1 MLKRLITVLIF
12 IAILCSVFPAS
23 AQTVDGP
30 VYIVQSG
37 DTLSS
42 ISSRFNVALEDLM
55 NTNGISDPNL
65 LSAGQ
70 ELIIPG
76 LEGVNG
82 VLVTEFVQFGD
93 SFRSLSRRTQIATPT
108 LRKLNRLVSPTELY
122 VGVSLVV
129 PQQTGEDQQRARITP
144 SNGES
149 LLELAIENDT
159 DPWTLAETNQLEGT
173 WDAIPG
179 DVLYA
184 TGGESEAAAS
194 GLPAVF
200 EDAVVSPL
208 PLKQGGTTVI
218 RVQIPE
224 GVTVSG
230 MLVDHELH
238 FFPDTEST
246 PQGYDSQVA
255 LQGVHALL
263 EPGPYPLRLEA
274 TLPDGSK
281 QSFEQMVL
289 VASGNYPR
297 EDLYVESNTID
308 SAVTKPEE
316 DQLYAITAD
325 ATPVKYWNGIFSNPS
340 AYPDCFTSYY
350 GTRRT
355 YYGLDSNLEIQGF
368 HSGLDF
374 CGGEGLPITAP
385 AAGKVVFAGPWV
397 VRGNAT
403 IIDHGWGIYSGF
415 WHQSE
420 IDVQVGQVVEQ
431 GQVIGL
437 VGGTGRV
444 TGAHQHW
451 EVWANGVQVNPLDWL
466 QREYP

>member
-1 MLKRLITVLIF
+1 MLKRLITGIVFLS
-12 IAILCSVFPAS
+12 ILFSVSPVS
-23 AQTVDGP
+23 AQSADGP
-30 VYIVQSG
+30 TYIVQSG
-37 DTLSS
+37 DTLSL
-42 ISSRFNVALEDLM
+42 IASRFNVDLADLM
-55 NTNGISDPNL
+55 NANSLSNPDL

-70 ELIIPG
+70 ELVIPG
-76 LEGVNG
+76 LEGISG

-93 SFRSLSRRTQIATPT
+93 SYRSLSRRTQISQPT

-122 VGVSLVV
+122 VGVSLIV
-129 PQQTGEDQQRARITP
+129 PQQTEDDGLTTRLTP
-144 SNGES
+144 STGES
-149 LLELAIENDT
+149 LLEMAVRDDT
-159 DPWTLAETNQLEGT
+159 DPWTLAETNQLKGT
-173 WDAIPG
+173 WEAIPG

-184 TGGESEAAAS
+184 KGGDSNTTAN

-208 PLKQGGTTVI
+208 PLVQGGTTVI
-218 RVQIPE
+218 RVQVPDGISL
-224 GVTVSG
+224 SG
-230 MLVDHELH
+230 MLVDHALH
-238 FFPDTEST
+238 FFEDSD
-246 PQGYDSQVA
+246 GSQVA

-274 TLPDGSK
+274 TLPDGSV

-289 VASGNYPR
+289 VTSGGYQR

-308 SAVTKPEE
+308 PAITKPEE

-325 ATPVKYWNGIFSNPS
+325 ASSTKYWSGVFSNPS

-355 YYGLDSNLEIQGF
+355 YYGVGSNTEIQGF

-385 AAGKVVFAGPWV
+385 AAGKVVFAGPWI

-451 EVWANGVQVNPLDWL
+451 EVWVNGVQVNPWDWL
-466 QREYP
+466 QQVYP

>member
-1 MLKRLITVLIF
+1 MFKRITTTVVF
-12 IAILCSVFPAS
+12 IVIVFSVTPAS
-23 AQTVDGP
+23 AQTTDGP
-30 VYIVQSG
+30 VYIVQPG

-42 ISSRFNVALEDLM
+42 IAARFNVALEDLM
-55 NTNGISDPNL
+55 NANGISNPDL
-65 LSAGQ
+65 LSAEQ
-70 ELIIPG
+70 QLVIPG
-76 LEGVNG
+76 LEGING

-129 PQQTGEDQQRARITP
+129 PQQTEEEQRTSRLTP
-144 SNGES
+144 STGES
-149 LLELAIENDT
+149 LLELAIKNNT
-159 DPWTLAETNQLEGT
+159 DPWTLTGTNQLQGT
-173 WDAIPG
+173 WDALPG

-184 TGGESEAAAS
+184 TGSEAETTAS

-208 PLKQGGTTVI
+208 PLTQGQTTVI
-218 RVQIPE
+218 RVRVPE
-224 GVTVSG
+224 GVSVGG
-230 MLVDHELH
+230 MLVDHPLH
-238 FFPDTEST
+238 FFPD
-246 PQGYDSQVA
+246 PDGSQVA

-263 EPGPYPLRLEA
+263 EPGTYPLRLEA

-281 QSFEQMVL
+281 QSFEQLVL
-289 VASGNYPR
+289 VISGGYQQGEGIP
-297 EDLYVESNTID
+297 VESNTID
-308 SAVTKPEE
+308 PAVTKPEE
-316 DQLYAITAD
+316 DQLYAITAE
-325 ATPVKYWNGIFSNPS
+325 ATPIKYWDGVFSNPS

-355 YYGLDSNLEIQGF
+355 YYGLNSNLEIQGF

-385 AAGKVVFAGPWV
+385 AAGKVVFTGSWV

-420 IDVQVGQVVEQ
+420 IEVQVGQLVEK

-451 EVWANGVQVNPLDWL
+451 EVWANGVQIDPFDWL
-466 QREYP
+466 QQEYP

>member
-1 MLKRLITVLIF
+1 MFKRFITLVVFIVIF
-12 IAILCSVFPAS
+12 SSVSPVS
-23 AQTVDGP
+23 AQTADGP

-37 DTLSS
+37 DTLSL
-42 ISSRFNVALEDLM
+42 ISARFNVDLADLM
-55 NTNGISDPNL
+55 NANGISDPNL

-70 ELIIPG
+70 ELVIPG
-76 LEGVNG
+76 LEGISG

-93 SFRSLSRRTQIATPT
+93 SFRSLSRRIQIAEPT

-122 VGVSLVV
+122 VGVSLIV
-129 PQQTGEDQQRARITP
+129 PQKEDGAQLTSRVTP

-149 LLELAIENDT
+149 LLELAVKGNT
-159 DPWTLAETNQLEGT
+159 DPWVLAQINGLSGT
-173 WDAIPG
+173 WDALPG
-179 DVLYA
+179 DVLYTTGNDPEA
-184 TGGESEAAAS
+184 TAS

-200 EDAVVSPL
+200 EDAKVSPL
-208 PLKQGGTTVI
+208 PIKQGGTTII
-218 RVQIPE
+218 RVQVPE
-224 GVTVSG
+224 GVTVGG

-238 FFPDTEST
+238 FFTDTD
-246 PQGYDSQVA
+246 GSQVA
-255 LQGVHALL
+255 LQGVHAMQ

-289 VASGNYPR
+289 VTSGNYPR
-297 EDLYVESNTID
+297 EDLYVESSTID
-308 SAVTKPEE
+308 PAVTKPEE
-316 DQLYAITAD
+316 EQLYALTAD
-325 ATPVKYWNGIFSNPS
+325 ATPTKYWNGVFSNPS
-340 AYPDCFTSYY
+340 AYPDCFTSRY

-355 YYGLDSNLEIQGF
+355 YYGVNSNAEIQGF

-385 AAGKVVFAGPWV
+385 AAGKVVFAGPWT

-451 EVWANGVQVNPLDWL
+451 EVWANGVQVNPMDWL
-466 QREYP
+466 QQSYP